1 MIFDLPSRGVCLEGF
16 PLGNLYGNAHGSEE
30 PPVVRIPSHPA
41 RLQVEDF
48 FDQTLHWFDGCGS
61 FLVVFLIGLGEHL
74 LDHLLTRLRFVH
86 SLSRLCH
93 QLDAMILF
101 QTEIELLIIGFA
113 VHKDL
118 VDHVFKFDDLY
129 PAYCQR
135 NGTPRRAG
143 IEPALSDAECLTIEI
158 VGQFLGHH
166 SQKQLYEQMRERF
179 GSWFPAFPL
188 PICKLARR
196 HQRRIFRT
204 DAIFEFPAPTKGY
217 CAAKKED
224 YFGFKGGLRIT
235 DYGLIVQ
242 APILQ
247 AYGHDSRSREALLGG
262 VAPGTR
268 ILCDSA
274 FMDLEWQKLCL
285 ETYDLCVQTPIKSN
299 MKPDPDRMPFKLR
312 SAGKVLRRLIETVY
326 AQLTERFQVA
336 RMKVR
341 DAWHLQNLWNTKI
354 LTHTICVFFNIT
366 LRRDPLDFDGLV
378 RF

>member
-1 MIFDLPSRGVCLEGF
+1 MSLNRRKEVPRLSWIIPKQEA
-16 PLGNLYGNAHGSEE
+16 NQKKE
-30 PPVVRIPSHPA
+30 PPVYN
-41 RLQVEDF
+41 
-48 FDQTLHWFDGCGS
+48 
-61 FLVVFLIGLGEHL
+61 
-74 LDHLLTRLRFVH
+74 LDLFVIAIY
-86 SLSRLCH
+86 CF
-93 QLDAMILF
+93 I
-101 QTEIELLIIGFA
+101 
-113 VHKDL
+113 
-118 VDHVFKFDDLY
+118 FDDLY

-179 GSWFPAFPL
+179 GSWFPALKDRPSFVRQSANLWQVKVWMQQHIVSRLGGHQSPCQIIDTLPL